1 MNRLPSDLK
10 GLCLIHLCFQHLQ
23 KKYDAQMALQKK
35 TAATTLFQCLDYIPK
50 LLFRQLLPT
59 TIPPPPFGNEVLVGL
74 DEGSREFWKTISA
87 QTQEVRFLG
96 CGKLKVDN
104 PESQSPNNSA
114 EQRIWFMIGRV
125 ALLVT
130 FKKAKPKSQSLSRSH
145 IRDLCV
151 ILTLRPI
158 NDIHKNYCWIRVW
171 FTKNPFGPFHRVGIP
186 KNKSQ
191 L

>member
-35 TAATTLFQCLDYIPK
+35 TAATTQFQCLDYIPK
-50 LLFRQLLPT
+50 LLFRQLLLT
-59 TIPPPPFGNEVLVGL
+59 TIPSPPFGNEVLVGL

-87 QTQEVRFLG
+87 QTQEVRFIG

-145 IRDLCV
+145 IRDLATTTTW
-151 ILTLRPI
+151 TLWQHLSCFWSRQ
-158 NDIHKNYCWIRVW
+158 YFV
-171 FTKNPFGPFHRVGIP
+171 
-186 KNKSQ
+186 Q
-191 L
+191 LAWAVLDRSTRA